1 VDFASVAR
9 PEASPERRT
18 TLRPVQVTV
27 SIPGELWHA
36 VHALAPHEGAAL
48 TVILRA
54 VEEYITAAANKQDGR
69 PGKYR
74 DLVQALSTPVA
85 DLHLSARPASALR
98 VMNIRYVY
106 ELVALEPRALRVRKN
121 FGEKSFRE
129 VKGKLVTL
137 GLTLGMALEEDAYR
151 AAIVATVAATIQ
163 ATAG

>member
-1 VDFASVAR
+1 MVLSVVPMTIRLPA
-9 PEASPERRT
+9 A
-18 TLRPVQVTV
+18 
-27 SIPGELWHA
+27 LWHA

-54 VEEYITAAANKQDGR
+54 GEEYITAAANKQDGR

-98 VMNIRYVY
+98 VMNIRYIY

-151 AAIVATVAATIQ
+151 AAVVAAVAATI
-163 ATAG
+163 AAAKGAVE